1 MRFLCTIV
9 TMPSISCCSLTCRWH
24 SFTWVVLL
32 SLPFACMQE
41 SHRSCFHR
49 KLAWL
54 PPSVFYLVMVSVLL
68 LLRTISLDAWTG
80 TLPQPGE
87 RYVVCYMCTK
97 VCMLHV
103 VLYVLNHRLHHPD
116 PRHHHHRHRHH
127 RPHHLHLHLLRYIRG
142 GTGLSQA
149 LSFSESHIW
158 AQIACLSKKNHFISI
173 EACLLCSRVVFSYPV
188 KVKPGQP
195 RMCVLVQSS
204 GLCAATLRIRCWLCA
219 PVLNGPLCFTILDLL
234 ENQKMPPDSSMSWI
248 R

>member
-1 MRFLCTIV
+1 MFGSTMRFLCTIV

-24 SFTWVVLL
+24 SCTWVVLL

-68 LLRTISLDAWTG
+68 LLRAISLNAWTG

-103 VLYVLNHRLHHPD
+103 VLHP
-116 PRHHHHRHRHH
+116 RCFVQ
-127 RPHHLHLHLLRYIRG
+127 G
-142 GTGLSQA
+142 CA
-149 LSFSESHIW
+149 
-158 AQIACLSKKNHFISI
+158 IA
-173 EACLLCSRVVFSYPV
+173 ACGVA
-188 KVKPGQP
+188 
-195 RMCVLVQSS
+195 CVLFYWS
-204 GLCAATLRIRCWLCA
+204 CTAT
-219 PVLNGPLCFTILDLL
+219 V
-234 ENQKMPPDSSMSWI
+234 
-248 R
+248 

>member
-1 MRFLCTIV
+1 MRFLCTVVALLPCLRYLVAALPVGGTVLPGLCFLAYRLPACRRAIARASTGSLRGFLLV
-9 TMPSISCCSLTCRWH
+9 FFILFFILSCCFSGYL
-24 SFTWVVLL
+24 
-32 SLPFACMQE
+32 
-41 SHRSCFHR
+41 
-49 KLAWL
+49 
-54 PPSVFYLVMVSVLL
+54 VFYLVLL

-158 AQIACLSKKNHFISI
+158 AQIACLSKK
-173 EACLLCSRVVFSYPV
+173 L
-188 KVKPGQP
+188 
-195 RMCVLVQSS
+195 
-204 GLCAATLRIRCWLCA
+204 TL
-219 PVLNGPLCFTILDLL
+219 FD
-234 ENQKMPPDSSMSWI
+234 
-248 R
+248 

>member
-1 MRFLCTIV
+1 MRFLCIV
-9 TMPSISCCSLTCRWH
+9 VDCYHAFNIFLQLYLSVAQLK
-24 SFTWVVLL
+24 VVLL
-32 SLPFACMQE
+32 SLPFDCMQE

-68 LLRTISLDAWTG
+68 LLRAISLNAWTG

-116 PRHHHHRHRHH
+116 PRPHHHRHRHH

-142 GTGLSQA
+142 GTGLSHA
-149 LSFSESHIW
+149 LSFSASHIW
-158 AQIACLSKKNHFISI
+158 AQIACLSKKNHLISI

-219 PVLNGPLCFTILDLL
+219 PVLTGPLCSTIFKLL
-234 ENQKMPPDSSMSWI
+234 ENQKMPPDG
-248 R
+248 